1 MRRSPVLL
9 ALAATAFAT
18 PVLAQSLT
26 APLGTAV
33 RIPIRGVASDV
44 VVGDTKVA
52 DVTVVGPSALFVSG
66 RGYGSTNVVVM
77 DAGGRTLF
85 NGRVTVPM
93 STPGQ
98 VTVYRGRESGAVFCA
113 PLCDTANG
121 GALSAAQVADAAPA
135 SPPAAFSAPIPVPVP
150 VPAAPSA
157 VAAPVVNSNAG

>member
-85 NGRVTVPM
+85 DGRVNVPCH
-93 STPGQ
+93 SPAGDG
-98 VTVYRGRESGAVFCA
+98 YRGRESGAVFCA
-113 PLCDTANG
+113 PCATAPP
-121 GALSAAQVADAAPA
+121 AP
-135 SPPAAFSAPIPVPVP
+135 SRPPSCGRGPSQPPAAFSSRRPRRSPR
-150 VPAAPSA
+150 PARRPRRDAF
-157 VAAPVVNSNAG
+157 GFQ